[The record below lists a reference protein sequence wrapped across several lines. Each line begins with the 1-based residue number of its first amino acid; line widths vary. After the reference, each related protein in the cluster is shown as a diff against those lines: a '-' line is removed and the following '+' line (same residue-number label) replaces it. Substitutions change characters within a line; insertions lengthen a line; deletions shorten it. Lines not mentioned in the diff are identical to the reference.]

1 MKVITESEIGKKAYF
16 KFINGTVLVEI
27 LNDEKFIHKIRFFQ
41 DHKELNVSELK
52 KLEIIKSQLVNMKDI
67 LETPIVKI
75 AEHYFHLE
83 SQPRN
88 LTMTGIVVLLQ
99 KRQPVRK
106 KEA

>member
-1 MKVITESEIGKKAYF
+1 
-16 KFINGTVLVEI
+16 
-27 LNDEKFIHKIRFFQ
+27 
-41 DHKELNVSELK
+41 
-52 KLEIIKSQLVNMKDI
+52 MKDI

-88 LTMTGIVVLLQ
+88 LTMTGLVVLLQ